1 MRLLSPGKA
10 NNNTTFVIA
19 GRLFTAFP
27 PVPRLQDLGQTG
39 SLRFDAELR
48 TALASFPAF
57 LGSEVQNVQKLHTGM
72 PKLPF
77 VAEAGGFLAGS
88 LKSKTAQ
95 CYPIGGRGLIV
106 HPREASLNIT
116 QRMCDL
122 REGGIGDPVLWDSV
136 PR

>member
-27 PVPRLQDLGQTG
+27 PVRRLQDLGQTG

-57 LGSEVQNVQKLHTGM
+57 LGSEVQNVQNVQKLHTGM
-72 PKLPF
+72 PKLPLF
-77 VAEAGGFLAGS
+77 AEAW
-88 LKSKTAQ
+88 TR
-95 CYPIGGRGLIV
+95 IGGPHKRVFYFPLDRSHFNPATKFSFGAGY
-106 HPREASLNIT
+106 PKTS
-116 QRMCDL
+116 
-122 REGGIGDPVLWDSV
+122 S
-136 PR
+136 